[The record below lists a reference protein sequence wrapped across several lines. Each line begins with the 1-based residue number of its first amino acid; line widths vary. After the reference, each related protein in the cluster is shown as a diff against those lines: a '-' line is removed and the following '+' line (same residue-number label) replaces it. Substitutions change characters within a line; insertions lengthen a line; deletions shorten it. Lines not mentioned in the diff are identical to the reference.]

1 MEITVSHREMSR
13 ILTEYAKNL
22 CLYAMNYLP
31 SEADAE
37 DIVQDVFTR
46 FFEKKDN
53 RFFNEKALKTY
64 LFNSVRNAC
73 LDKLEKKEI
82 IQYNIDI
89 LKQEIIDEET
99 PLFDEKIFQ
108 EIQEEL
114 SRMPEQTKRI
124 ISCVFSKGMKYQE
137 VADEL
142 HISVNTVKTLLRKG
156 IQHLRTRFANYPE
169 LLVIYFKTQKE
180 SNIIIVS

>member
-1 MEITVSHREMSR
+1 MGIAVSHKEINR
-13 ILTEYAKNL
+13 ILAEYAKNL

-46 FFEKKDN
+46 FSEKKDN
-53 RFFNEKALKTY
+53 HFLNEKALKTY

-73 LDKLEKKEI
+73 LDKLERKEI
-82 IQYNIDI
+82 IQYNVDI
-89 LKQEIIDEET
+89 LKQEIIDEES
-99 PLFDEKIFQ
+99 PKFDEKIFQ
-108 EIQEEL
+108 EIQDEL
-114 SRMPEQTKRI
+114 ERMPEQTKRI

-142 HISVNTVKTLLRKG
+142 HISINTVKTLLRKG
-156 IQHLRTRFANYPE
+156 IQHLRNRFADYPE
-169 LLVIYFKTQKE
+169 LLVIYFKTLK
-180 SNIIIVS
+180 I